1 MDERM
6 TADELNADLREQD
19 NDELE
24 ATYARLCTLE
34 RGHELYGKTADDYG
48 PFLQRDLD
56 LIEAEMRRRGL
67 RANA

>member
-1 MDERM
+1 M
-6 TADELNADLREQD
+6 TDDELARDMWEQSD
-19 NDELE
+19 EELE

-48 PFLQRDLD
+48 PSLPRDID

-67 RANA
+67 LANA